1 MKVWMSC
8 KVVSLPTLTLTA
20 FTATSSATPEASSTG
35 DGLGGRG
42 SGDHLHGHLTPRDSF
57 LLHAHH
63 TWALAGE
70 EL

>member
-35 DGLGGRG
+35 DGLGRK
-42 SGDHLHGHLTPRDSF
+42 RE
-57 LLHAHH
+57 
-63 TWALAGE
+63 W
-70 EL
+70 